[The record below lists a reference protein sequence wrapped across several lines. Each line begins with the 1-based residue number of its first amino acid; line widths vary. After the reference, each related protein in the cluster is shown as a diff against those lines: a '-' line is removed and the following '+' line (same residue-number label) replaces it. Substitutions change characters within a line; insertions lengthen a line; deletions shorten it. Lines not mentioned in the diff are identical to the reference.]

1 MGSFRQTAEK
11 TLHLDD
17 LRADLAIYEILA
29 NMSQP
34 TYRTLRLLILL
45 DGFTCLG
52 MWCLCAQNV
61 SEPARQAD
69 FKTFIA
75 GFKNNYAYRD
85 RAEKPW
91 ETWQNRY
98 STAVDSATS
107 PEAYAA
113 VFESALDELHDFHAE
128 VRSRN
133 PHRWLPVPTFADI
146 WAELHGQ
153 DAVVVAVRRG
163 SDAERGGIVPGD
175 RITRIGADSLQMA
188 IAGRLTPVVDNNDPK
203 ARTWALLSL
212 LTGRA
217 DEARHFTIMNRNG
230 QSRSVTLELER
241 RFDRSAGALSSAV
254 LTGNV
259 GLVRFNN
266 SLGDQKTV
274 EAIDTALE
282 QLRSTRGLVLDLRD
296 VPSGGDSSVALGIM
310 GRFVQTMQPYQ
321 RHRIPRYGQPDVER
335 NWIEM
340 VAPRGP
346 FPYKAPV
353 VVLVDHWTGS
363 MGEGMAIGFD
373 AMHRAVVVGTTMAH
387 LAGAVSDFR
396 LPQTGIDVAFATEQ
410 LYHVNGTP
418 RQDWIPPILVENTA
432 TESTDPIMARGLSKL
447 RSMIA
452 SASRGRLVK

>member
-1 MGSFRQTAEK
+1 MVRNS
-11 TLHLDD
+11 
-17 LRADLAIYEILA
+17 
-29 NMSQP
+29 P
-34 TYRTLRLLILL
+34 RTGPVSLLIILTAL
-45 DGFTCLG
+45 TCVSSTRTV
-52 MWCLCAQNV
+52 AQNF
-61 SEPARQAD
+61 SESTRRED
-69 FKTFIA
+69 FKTFL
-75 GFKNNYAYRD
+75 FDFRDNYAYLD

-91 ETWQNRY
+91 ETWDRRY
-98 STAVDSATS
+98 SAAVDSANS

-163 SDAERGGIVPGD
+163 SDAECRGIVPGD
-175 RITRIGADSLQMA
+175 RITRIGADSLQTA

-230 QSRSVTLELER
+230 QSRSMTLELER
-241 RFDRSAGALSSAV
+241 RFDRSAGALSFTV

-321 RHRIPRYGQPDVER
+321 RHRIPRYGQPD
-335 NWIEM
+335 
-340 VAPRGP
+340 
-346 FPYKAPV
+346 
-353 VVLVDHWTGS
+353 
-363 MGEGMAIGFD
+363 
-373 AMHRAVVVGTTMAH
+373 
-387 LAGAVSDFR
+387 
-396 LPQTGIDVAFATEQ
+396 
-410 LYHVNGTP
+410 
-418 RQDWIPPILVENTA
+418 
-432 TESTDPIMARGLSKL
+432 
-447 RSMIA
+447 
-452 SASRGRLVK
+452 

>member
-1 MGSFRQTAEK
+1 
-11 TLHLDD
+11 
-17 LRADLAIYEILA
+17 
-29 NMSQP
+29 
-34 TYRTLRLLILL
+34 
-45 DGFTCLG
+45 
-52 MWCLCAQNV
+52 
-61 SEPARQAD
+61 
-69 FKTFIA
+69 
-75 GFKNNYAYRD
+75 
-85 RAEKPW
+85 
-91 ETWQNRY
+91 
-98 STAVDSATS
+98 
-107 PEAYAA
+107 
-113 VFESALDELHDFHAE
+113 
-128 VRSRN
+128 
-133 PHRWLPVPTFADI
+133 
-146 WAELHGQ
+146 
-153 DAVVVAVRRG
+153 
-163 SDAERGGIVPGD
+163 
-175 RITRIGADSLQMA
+175 
-188 IAGRLTPVVDNNDPK
+188 
-203 ARTWALLSL
+203 
-212 LTGRA
+212 
-217 DEARHFTIMNRNG
+217 
-230 QSRSVTLELER
+230 
-241 RFDRSAGALSSAV
+241 
-254 LTGNV
+254 
-259 GLVRFNN
+259 LVRFNN

-418 RQDWIPPILVENTA
+418 RQDWIPPILVEKTD